1 MIAGACALV
10 AGAALAAV
18 TLTGSDDSPTK
29 TTTTAARAGLIADAP
44 MHGVT
49 SPLSLTS
56 TSGTVWVAGRA
67 SHLDLY
73 DAGTHARVSTR
84 PDVGAGAH
92 AIASGHGSL
101 WVLNADK
108 NEVIRIDARTGRR
121 AANSPGRLGVA
132 GQALIITAGGGA
144 VWVGVRNRNDDP
156 HNEYV
161 VRIDP
166 DGGPRRQV
174 LVAGGVQDLAA
185 QGRSLW
191 VTNRAAATVTRID
204 TSTLQVKNVIPVGAG
219 PKGIA
224 VGEGAVWVAASKR
237 DALSRIDLGDL
248 KVTSIGLKSTPDR
261 VTVGGGAVWV
271 TSRGAGRLLRVDPA
285 SRRVRET
292 IATGYDPYALDVV
305 GNDSVWI
312 GLVRENA
319 VQRVRF
325 SK

>member
-1 MIAGACALV
+1 
-10 AGAALAAV
+10 
-18 TLTGSDDSPTK
+18 
-29 TTTTAARAGLIADAP
+29 LIAAP
-44 MHGVT
+44 PMRGVT

-73 DAGTHARVSTR
+73 DAGTHARVQTR

-101 WVLNADK
+101 WVLNADT
-108 NEVIRIDARTGRR
+108 NEVIRIDARSGRR
-121 AANSPGRLGVA
+121 AASSPGRLGVA
-132 GQALIITAGGGA
+132 GQALIIAAGGGA
-144 VWVGVRNRNDDP
+144 VWVGVRNRDDDP
-156 HNEYV
+156 RNEYV

-166 DGGPRRQV
+166 EGGPRKQI

-191 VTNRAAATVTRID
+191 VTNRATATVTRID
-204 TSTLQVKNVIPVGAG
+204 TATLQVKNVIRVGAG

-248 KVTSIGLKSTPDR
+248 KVTGIGLKSRPDR
-261 VTVGGGAVWV
+261 VAVGGGSVWV

-285 SRRVRET
+285 KRRVRET
-292 IATGYDPYALDVV
+292 VATGYDPYALDVV
-305 GNDSVWI
+305 GDDSVWI